1 MNRLISFRNKIE
13 SFYLKHSRVLGFIG
27 RMLITFAC
35 LMILRVSL
43 NFNSILTSIW
53 AVIVLSVICGFVP
66 LRFLMVIVLAY
77 TVAQVFTLSTAL
89 GIVFLIILALMYLLF
104 FRYAPTYGPALM
116 LMPIMFML
124 RIPVLIPILLGIMGP
139 AISVIVVIFGTVFYY
154 LIYFLDMNAAT
165 FASSTGTLE
174 FTKVEI
180 LVEGV
185 FRNREFL
192 LILAVLFA
200 VFMIVH
206 FLKRI
211 NANYSVEIAIA
222 VGTGAYIVLTLAVAL
237 ALHTLTTQRLL
248 NFVIGGLIAGALA
261 LLINSI
267 FRPLDYSRT
276 ETVEFEDDE
285 YNYIVKAV
293 PKATFEKESVQVKR
307 INKRKIL

>member
-53 AVIVLSVICGFVP
+53 AVIILSVICGFVP

-116 LMPIMFML
+116 LMPIMFIL

>member
-1 MNRLISFRNKIE
+1 MNKLISFRNRIE
-13 SFYLKHSRVLGFIG
+13 SIYLKNSRLFGFIG

-35 LMILRVSL
+35 LMILRASV
-43 NFNSILTSIW
+43 NFNSILSSIW
-53 AVIVLSVICGFVP
+53 AVIVLSIICGFVP
-66 LRFLMVIVLAY
+66 MRFLMIIVLAY

-89 GIVFLIILALMYLLF
+89 GIVFLIILAVMYLLF

-116 LMPIMFML
+116 LMPILFIL
-124 RIPVLIPILLGIMGP
+124 RIPVLIPILLAIIGP
-139 AISVIVVIFGTVFYY
+139 AISVIVVMFGTLFYY

-165 FASSTGTLE
+165 FASATGTLE

-180 LVEGV
+180 LVDGV
-185 FRNREFL
+185 FRNNEFL

-211 NANYSVEIAIA
+211 NYNYSVEIAIA
-222 VGTGAYIVLTLAVAL
+222 VGTGAYIVLSLGAELV
-237 ALHTLTTQRLL
+237 LHTLTTQRLL
-248 NFVIGGLIAGALA
+248 GFVIGGLVSGALA

-285 YNYIVKAV
+285 YNYYVKAV

>member
-1 MNRLISFRNKIE
+1 MNKLISFRNKIE
-13 SFYLKHSRVLGFIG
+13 SIYLKNSRLFGFIG

-35 LMILRVSL
+35 LMILRASV
-43 NFNSILTSIW
+43 NFNSVLSSIW
-53 AVIVLSVICGFVP
+53 AVIVLSIICGFVP
-66 LRFLMVIVLAY
+66 MRFLMVIVLAY

-89 GIVFLIILALMYLLF
+89 GIVFLIILAVMYLLF

-116 LMPIMFML
+116 LMPILFIL
-124 RIPVLIPILLGIMGP
+124 RIPVLIPILLAIIGP
-139 AISVIVVIFGTVFYY
+139 AISVIVVIFGTLFFY

-165 FASSTGTLE
+165 FASTTGTLE

-185 FRNREFL
+185 FRNNEFL

-211 NANYSVEIAIA
+211 NYNYSVEIAIA
-222 VGTGAYIVLTLAVAL
+222 VGTGAYIVLSIGAELI
-237 ALHTLTTQRLL
+237 LHTLTTQRLL
-248 NFVIGGLIAGALA
+248 GFVIGGLVSGALA

-285 YNYIVKAV
+285 YNYYVKAV

>member
-1 MNRLISFRNKIE
+1 
-13 SFYLKHSRVLGFIG
+13 
-27 RMLITFAC
+27 MLITFAC
-35 LMILRVSL
+35 LMILRRYV
-43 NFNSILTSIW
+43 NYNSILSSIW
-53 AVIVLSVICGFVP
+53 AVIILSVVCGFVP
-66 LRFLMVIVLAY
+66 MRFLMVIVLAY

-116 LMPIMFML
+116 LMPILFL
-124 RIPVLIPILLGIMGP
+124 VRIPALIPILLAIIGP
-139 AISVIVVIFGTVFYY
+139 AVSVIVVIFGTIFYY

-165 FASSTGTLE
+165 FASTTGTLE

-185 FRNREFL
+185 FRNKEFL
-192 LILAVLFA
+192 LMVAVLFA

-206 FLKRI
+206 FMKRI
-211 NANYSVEIAIA
+211 NYNYSVEIAIA
-222 VGTGAYIVLTLAVAL
+222 VGTGAYIVLSLAAEL

-276 ETVEFEDDE
+276 ENVEFEDDE
-285 YNYIVKAV
+285 YNYYVKAI
-293 PKATFEKESVQVKR
+293 PKASFEKERVQVKR

>member
-13 SFYLKHSRVLGFIG
+13 SVYLKHSRVLGFIG

-53 AVIVLSVICGFVP
+53 AVIILSVICGFVP

-237 ALHTLTTQRLL
+237 ALQTLTTQRLL
-248 NFVIGGLIAGALA
+248 SFVIGGLIAGALA

>member
-35 LMILRVSL
+35 LMILRRYV
-43 NFNSILTSIW
+43 NYNSILSSIW
-53 AVIVLSVICGFVP
+53 AVIILSVVCGFVP
-66 LRFLMVIVLAY
+66 MRFLMVIVLAY

-116 LMPIMFML
+116 LMPILFL
-124 RIPVLIPILLGIMGP
+124 VRIPALIPILLAIIGP
-139 AISVIVVIFGTVFYY
+139 AVSVIVVIFGTIFYY

-165 FASSTGTLE
+165 FASTTGTLE

-185 FRNREFL
+185 FRNKEFL
-192 LILAVLFA
+192 LMVAVLFA

-206 FLKRI
+206 FMKRI
-211 NANYSVEIAIA
+211 NYNYSVEIAIA
-222 VGTGAYIVLTLAVAL
+222 VGTGAYIVLSLAAEL

-276 ETVEFEDDE
+276 ENVEFEDDE
-285 YNYIVKAV
+285 YNYYVKAI
-293 PKATFEKESVQVKR
+293 PKASFEKERVQVKR

>member
-1 MNRLISFRNKIE
+1 MNKLISFRNRIE
-13 SFYLKHSRVLGFIG
+13 SIYLKHSRVLGFVG

-35 LMILRVSL
+35 LMILRSSVD
-43 NFNSILTSIW
+43 FNSILSSLW
-53 AVIVLSVICGFVP
+53 AVILLSVICGFVP

-89 GIVFLIILALMYLLF
+89 GIVFLIILSIMSLLF

-116 LMPIMFML
+116 LLPIMFLL
-124 RIPVLIPILLGIMGP
+124 RIPVLIPLLLAVMGP
-139 AISVIVVIFGTVFYY
+139 AVSVIVVIFGTIFYY
-154 LIYFLDMNAAT
+154 LIFFLDMNAAT

-185 FRNREFL
+185 FRNKEYI

-211 NANYSVEIAIA
+211 NYNYSVEIAIA
-222 VGTGAYIVLTLAVAL
+222 VGTGAYIVLSLAAEL

-248 NFVIGGLIAGALA
+248 TFVIGGLVSGALA
-261 LLINSI
+261 ILINSI
-267 FRPLDYSRT
+267 YRPLDYSRT
-276 ETVEFEDDE
+276 ESVEFEDDE
-285 YNYIVKAV
+285 YNYYVKAV
-293 PKATFEKESVQVKR
+293 PKATFEKERVQVKR